1 MKKGLIFL
9 SVMFV
14 FSFSVFSISPALAA
28 ADFHIGIMTATV
40 SQAEDSLRGAEALI
54 AHYGDVANGGMIRHI
69 TYPDNFTTEVETTIS
84 QLVGLADDPKMKA
97 IVTVQCPEGT
107 TEAFRRIREKRPDIL
122 LIGGSPVEDPA
133 VVNSVA
139 DLCVDVDRVRFSY
152 LRVAGV
158 KKMGAD
164 TFVHVSFPRH
174 MSYEVIVRAQSI
186 IREAC
191 KDLGLKFYAE
201 TAPDPTSDVGVAG
214 TQQYVLEKMP
224 AWIEK
229 YGKNTAFITTNTAH
243 VEPMIRRIVDL
254 DAGYWAFGETP
265 SMIKGFPAALNV
277 DLSAEKGDWDAI
289 LAKLNKAAKDKG
301 VTNRLG
307 TWKYSVTYMHGLGL
321 GEHAKRV
328 IEGKSKL
335 GKVSDIIDA
344 YEYFTPGTKWSAD
357 DYIDAAKGT
366 KLRNYYMIYQMPIIL
381 GQDGILDL
389 SDVVVPDKIF
399 TITP

>member
-1 MKKGLIFL
+1 MKKILIILLFIVLLNVL
-9 SVMFV
+9 SLTTAFAAKKE
-14 FSFSVFSISPALAA
+14 PA
-28 ADFHIGIMTATV
+28 FHIGIMTATV
-40 SQAEDSLRGAEALI
+40 SQAEDAIRGAEALI
-54 AHYGDVANGGMIRHI
+54 ERYGAVADGGMIQHI
-69 TYPDNFTTEVETTIS
+69 TFPDNFTTEVETTIS

-122 LIGGSPVEDPA
+122 LIGGSPMEDPA
-133 VVNSVA
+133 VVGSIA

-152 LRVAGV
+152 LRVAAV
-158 KKMGAD
+158 KRMGAD
-164 TFVHVSFPRH
+164 SFVHVSFPRH
-174 MSYEVIVRAQSI
+174 MSLEVIVRAQSI
-186 IREAC
+186 VREAC

-224 AWIEK
+224 EWIDK

-254 DAGYWAFGETP
+254 NAGYWAFGETP

-277 DLSAEKGDWDAI
+277 DLSAEKGNWDAI
-289 LAKLNKAAKDKG
+289 LVKLDKAARDKG

-307 TWKYSVTYMHGLGL
+307 TWKYSVVYMHGLGL

-328 IEGKSKL
+328 IEGTSKI
-335 GKVSDIIDA
+335 GRTKDILDA
-344 YEYFTPGTKWSAD
+344 YESYTPNVKWSID
-357 DYIDAAKGT
+357 DYIDAAKGM
-366 KLRNYYMIYQMPIIL
+366 KLKNYYMIWQMPIIL
-381 GQDGILDL
+381 GQEGTMDL
-389 SDVVVPDKIF
+389 SDINVPDKIF
-399 TITP
+399 QIN